1 MKLLTKERDKS
12 ELKLNMTA
20 MIDIVF
26 QLLVFFIMTFKVVA
40 MEGDFNIKMPLASDE
55 ESIDKPIAE
64 IIRITLAAGADG
76 MIASIDADNGF
87 EGELFNDENMY
98 IDLTAFVEKSI
109 AGEGDPSSTDET
121 EVEFDI
127 DYNLKYTYTVKA
139 IEAVSGKVLADGTI
153 KKLIEK
159 IKFKDN
165 SGSQGG

>member
-1 MKLLTKERDKS
+1 MKLLVKEKEQT

-55 ESIDKPIAE
+55 ESITDVTPE
-64 IIRITLAAGADG
+64 IIRIILTSGADG
-76 MIASIDADNGF
+76 MISSIDADNGF
-87 EGELFNDENMY
+87 EGEIFNDTNMF

-109 AGEGDPSSTDET
+109 AGDGDPSSIDEI

-127 DYNLKYTYTVKA
+127 DYNLKYSYTVKA
-139 IEAVSGKVLADGTI
+139 IEAVSGKTLADGTV
-153 KKLIEK
+153 KKLVEK

-165 SGSQGG
+165 SGNMGG